1 MKTAGKAKLSKG
13 SGVSNPASRGR
24 APTKLQIVMK
34 TIPVSLIVAGL
45 LAPVIA
51 KAEMPG
57 EPQGGPKRDGEAWR
71 ERQRQF
77 AETWKAADK
86 DGDGFISREE
96 FDAMPRIGNLP
107 EDKRPRIFERLDK
120 NADGKLGRD
129 ELRRSGREHE
139 GQRPP
144 MPRLAELDADKSGGV
159 SLEEFK
165 TGRMFQ
171 KLPPERQAEIFRR
184 LDSDRDGEI
193 TPKDRP
199 QPPFRPEGGKPH
211 PRHGPGKPGEQ
222 PDPRRIIRQLD
233 QNGDGALS
241 FEEFRAGQAVRDLS
255 EDEQEDR
262 FEVMDKNGD
271 QKLTPEDFPPPPRE
285 GAPEEGKPAPPR

>member
-1 MKTAGKAKLSKG
+1 
-13 SGVSNPASRGR
+13 
-24 APTKLQIVMK
+24 MK

-51 KAEMPG
+51 KAQTPD
-57 EPQGGPKRDGEAWR
+57 EPRGDAGRDGEAWR
-71 ERQRQF
+71 ARQRQF

-86 DGDGFISREE
+86 DADGFISKEE

-107 EDKRPRIFERLDK
+107 EDKRPKIFERLDK
-120 NADGKLGRD
+120 NADAKLSRD
-129 ELRRSGREHE
+129 ELKWTGKPHE
-139 GQRPP
+139 GPRPFL
-144 MPRLAELDADKSGGV
+144 PRLAELDADKSGGV

-171 KLPPERQAEIFRR
+171 KLPPERQAEIFKR
-184 LDSDRDGEI
+184 LDSDGDGEI

-199 QPPFRPEGGKPH
+199 QPPFKPDGGKHRPK
-211 PRHGPGKPGEQ
+211 HGPGKQGDQ

-241 FEEFRAGQAVRDLS
+241 FEEFRAGPMVRDLS

-262 FEVMDKNGD
+262 FEAMDKNGD
-271 QKLTPEDFPPPPRE
+271 QKLTPEDFPPPPPR
-285 GAPEEGKPAPPR
+285 GPAPGNPPPADPEP

>member
-1 MKTAGKAKLSKG
+1 
-13 SGVSNPASRGR
+13 
-24 APTKLQIVMK
+24 MK

-45 LAPVIA
+45 LAPVVV
-51 KAEMPG
+51 KAQPSG
-57 EPQGGPKRDGEAWR
+57 EPQGDPRRDGEAWKA
-71 ERQRQF
+71 RQRQF

-120 NADGKLGRD
+120 NADGKLDREELKWTGRPHD
-129 ELRRSGREHE
+129 
-139 GQRPP
+139 GQRPQL
-144 MPRLAELDADKSGGV
+144 PRLWELDTDKSGGV

-165 TGRMFQ
+165 AGRMFQ
-171 KLPPERQAEIFRR
+171 KLPPERQAEIFQR
-184 LDSDRDGEI
+184 LDSDHDGQI

-199 QPPFRPEGGKPH
+199 QPPFMPNGDKPH

-222 PDPRRIIRQLD
+222 PDPRRLIRQLD

-241 FEEFRAGQAVRDLS
+241 FEEFRAGPAVRDLS

-262 FEVMDKNGD
+262 FEAMDRNGD

-285 GAPEEGKPAPPR
+285 GAPEANKPTPPR

>member
-1 MKTAGKAKLSKG
+1 
-13 SGVSNPASRGR
+13 
-24 APTKLQIVMK
+24 MK
-34 TIPVSLIVAGL
+34 TIPVSLIVAGF

-51 KAEMPG
+51 KAQPPG
-57 EPQGGPKRDGEAWR
+57 EPQGDSGRDREVWR

-77 AETWKAADK
+77 AESWKAADK
-86 DGDGFISREE
+86 DGDGSISRQE

-120 NADGKLGRD
+120 NADGRLDRD
-129 ELRRSGREHE
+129 ELKRAGKPHD
-139 GQRPP
+139 GQRPM
-144 MPRLAELDADKSGGV
+144 MPRLWELDADKSGGV

-171 KLPPERQAEIFRR
+171 KLPPGKQAEIFQR

-199 QPPFRPEGGKPH
+199 QPPMRPEGGKPH
-211 PRHGPGKPGEQ
+211 PRPDSGEPGDQ
-222 PDPRRIIRQLD
+222 PDPRRLIRQLD
-233 QNGDGALS
+233 KDGDGALS
-241 FEEFRAGQAVRDLS
+241 FGEFRAGPAVSQLG

-262 FEVMDKNGD
+262 FETMDKNGD

-285 GAPEEGKPAPPR
+285 GALEESKPALPR

>member
-1 MKTAGKAKLSKG
+1 
-13 SGVSNPASRGR
+13 
-24 APTKLQIVMK
+24 MK
-34 TIPVSLIVAGL
+34 TIPVSLIIAGL
-45 LAPVIA
+45 LAPLIA
-51 KAEMPG
+51 KAQTPG
-57 EPQGGPKRDGEAWR
+57 DSQGDAGRDGEAWKA
-71 ERQRQF
+71 RQRQF

-120 NADGKLGRD
+120 NADGKLGRE
-129 ELRRSGREHE
+129 ELKWTGRPHD
-139 GQRPP
+139 GQRPHL
-144 MPRLAELDADKSGGV
+144 PRLWELDTDKSGGV
-159 SLEEFK
+159 SLDEFK
-165 TGRMFQ
+165 AGRMFQ
-171 KLPPERQAEIFRR
+171 KLPPERQAEIFQR
-184 LDSDRDGEI
+184 LDSDHNGQI

-199 QPPFRPEGGKPH
+199 QHHFKPEDGKPH
-211 PRHGPGKPGEQ
+211 PRQGPGEQ

-233 QNGDGALS
+233 KDGDGSLS
-241 FEEFRAGQAVRDLS
+241 FEEFRAGPMVRDLS

-262 FEVMDKNGD
+262 FETMDKNGD